1 MKSALI
7 IEDNSAMLRGLKDNF
22 ESNGYRVR
30 TAADGEQ
37 GLTAALTENPDLVI
51 LDVML
56 PKVNGYEI
64 CSEVRREKLDM
75 PVIMLSAKD
84 RETDVVRG
92 LNIGAD
98 DYMTKPFSIKELLA
112 RAQVLMRRRG
122 ADDPEAYEFG
132 DWRLDTADETLTRD
146 GRQIELS
153 PGQFKVLR
161 LFLQRPSRVLTRE
174 EIQDAAWGYSHFITR
189 RDVNRTVAALR
200 DKIESDPEDPEFI
213 HTVEEIGY
221 KFEMPESNGNDPDS

>member
-1 MKSALI
+1 MTGASVKGRGSSMKLFSAMVAIVRSPSSSFEPEMKSFRKPVRQAKMLVDGFLWI
-7 IEDNSAMLRGLKDNF
+7 DAEDF
-22 ESNGYRVR
+22 
-30 TAADGEQ
+30 AD
-37 GLTAALTENPDLVI
+37 
-51 LDVML
+51 
-56 PKVNGYEI
+56 Y
-64 CSEVRREKLDM
+64 
-75 PVIMLSAKD
+75 
-84 RETDVVRG
+84 
-92 LNIGAD
+92 
-98 DYMTKPFSIKELLA
+98 
-112 RAQVLMRRRG
+112 
-122 ADDPEAYEFG
+122 G

-161 LFLQRPSRVLTRE
+161 LLLQRPSCVLTRE
-174 EIQDAAWGYSHFITR
+174 EIQDAAWGYSHFLTR